1 MNAHFQ
7 NLFENVCRCFGHTP
21 TSMNPGGGMAGEP
34 LETSA
39 TLNQSNKGKNDDPT
53 HPGNQSAHGQPPR
66 HEMNK
71 RRHASG
77 ADQETAKALA
87 QAKLAA
93 NPPRYRTKRKRS
105 SQTREEIFRM
115 KNASGGTSGGAKSS
129 QSSSNNNRNSSSS
142 GPVTDFSRLLNPS
155 LALCFAT
162 PVRGT
167 EEEQEE
173 QDMKS
178 VDYSDTATLNTNGE
192 DTITSTL
199 YFDSKYAHIQESTP
213 PMKLFNEFK
222 LGQDKDEI
230 RTIMATDSHSSVRMM
245 HILQQQQQ
253 QHQQRQRH
261 ERDHKSSDIKEGGG
275 MHSSSNSAVQ
285 RKSRNHSD
293 RGVAENT
300 ALPATTSARTRS
312 GRKETISIRNKD
324 DSNFVDRDE
333 EMQDAVPDMKP
344 VSSSTDSSRLS
355 ANATARN

>member
-1 MNAHFQ
+1 
-7 NLFENVCRCFGHTP
+7 
-21 TSMNPGGGMAGEP
+21 MAGEP

-39 TLNQSNKGKNDDPT
+39 TSNQSNKGKNDDPT

-71 RRHASG
+71 QRQASG
-77 ADQETAKALA
+77 ADQETAQALA

-93 NPPRYRTKRKRS
+93 NPPRYRTKRKRT

-115 KNASGGTSGGAKSS
+115 KNANGGASGGAKSS

-162 PVRGT
+162 PIRGT

-178 VDYSDTATLNTNGE
+178 VDCSDTATLNTNGE

-245 HILQQQQQ
+245 NILQQQ
-253 QHQQRQRH
+253 QHQQRQQH
-261 ERDHKSSDIKEGGG
+261 GRDHKSSDIIEGGG
-275 MHSSSNSAVQ
+275 MPSSTKSAVE
-285 RKSRNHSD
+285 RKSRKHSV
-293 RGVAENT
+293 RGAAGNK
-300 ALPATTSARTRS
+300 AMPATSSARTRS

-324 DSNFVDRDE
+324 DSNFVHRDE

-344 VSSSTDSSRLS
+344 ISSSTDSSRFS